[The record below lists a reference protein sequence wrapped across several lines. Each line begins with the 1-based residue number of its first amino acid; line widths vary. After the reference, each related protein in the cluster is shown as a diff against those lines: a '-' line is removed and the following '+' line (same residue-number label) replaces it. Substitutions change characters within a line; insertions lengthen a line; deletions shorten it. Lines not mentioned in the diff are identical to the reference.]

1 MPKANRVVVAALLCG
16 WIAGARAA
24 DQVTWISVSQA
35 PGSIAEGPLAGQG
48 ADEVTGRMLAR
59 ALTEFDWTL
68 EIARPLRIQ
77 HEIEHRDGVCSHGFA
92 RLPER
97 ERIMLF
103 SARAMA
109 VPGYGMILRADRLPD
124 FQRYLDSSGA
134 VDLDLL
140 KGAPLTGGYVAARPQ
155 FQALKAFIESAPEHP
170 ALVSSPDTVSL
181 FRQLDGGRVDFLFGL
196 RDETAYFAGHATI
209 RSKLLSLPIAG
220 TDRYGMAYIA
230 CSNGPVGR
238 RAIAAIDAYLADD
251 RHWADFVSPWRR
263 WLSSEDYAAA
273 LKSQTSPVR

>member
-1 MPKANRVVVAALLCG
+1 MRTASSIVAAALLCG
-16 WIAGARAA
+16 WGAGAGAA
-24 DQVTWISVSQA
+24 DQVTWISISQA
-35 PGSIAEGPLAGQG
+35 PASIAEGPLAGQG
-48 ADEVTGRMLAR
+48 ADEVTGRMFAR
-59 ALTEFDWTL
+59 ALTDFDWTL
-68 EIARPLRIQ
+68 EVARPLRIQ
-77 HEIEHRDGVCSHGFA
+77 HEVEHRDGVCSHGFA

-97 ERIMLF
+97 ERIMIF

-124 FQRYLDSSGA
+124 FRPYLDASGA

-140 KGAPLTGGYVAARPQ
+140 KGARLTGAYVAARPH

-181 FRQLDGGRVDFLFGL
+181 FRQLDGQRVDFLFGL
-196 RDETAYFAGHATI
+196 RDETAYFAGLATI
-209 RSKLLSLPIAG
+209 RSKLVSLPIAG
-220 TDRYGMAYIA
+220 TDHYGVAYVA

-251 RHWADFVSPWRR
+251 RHWTDFVSAWRR
-263 WLSSEDYAAA
+263 WLTPEDYAAA
-273 LKSQTSPVR
+273 LKSQVR